1 MDFIQPVIQALYDAP
16 IPTSIRESEWTFP
29 VIQTFHILG
38 ILLFYGAIALVDLRI
53 IGIALKER
61 PAREVASALLPIA
74 WIGFAVMAI
83 SGGLLFAA
91 QAARIYT
98 NIFLLAK
105 FGLIALAG
113 VNLVAFHLVAGRAI
127 AAWGVEGGQAPTYAR
142 ISAALSFLLWTGV
155 IVTGRFIAYF

>member
-1 MDFIQPVIQALYDAP
+1 MDFIQPVIQVIYDSP

-53 IGIALKER
+53 VGVLLKER
-61 PAREVASALLPIA
+61 PAREVADGLLPIA
-74 WIGFAVMAI
+74 WVGFAVMAI

-91 QAARIYT
+91 QAAKIYT
-98 NIFLLAK
+98 NMFLLAK
-105 FGLIALAG
+105 FALILLAG
-113 VNLVAFHLVAGRAI
+113 LNLVVFHRFAGRAI
-127 AAWGVEGGQAPTYAR
+127 ATWGGEGGTAPNYAR
-142 ISAALSFLLWTGV
+142 ISAGLSFLLWTAV

>member
-1 MDFIQPVIQALYDAP
+1 MDFIQPVIQVIYDSP

-29 VIQTFHILG
+29 VIQTFHIVG

-53 IGIALKER
+53 VGFVLKQR
-61 PAREVASALLPIA
+61 PVREVADGLLPIA
-74 WIGFAVMAI
+74 WIGFAVMAF

-98 NIFLLAK
+98 NAFLLAK
-105 FGLIALAG
+105 FGLILLAG
-113 VNLVAFHLVAGRAI
+113 LNLIVFHLFAGRAI
-127 AAWGVEGGQAPTYAR
+127 ATWGGEGGVAPGYAR
-142 ISAALSFLLWTGV
+142 ISAGLSFLLWTGV